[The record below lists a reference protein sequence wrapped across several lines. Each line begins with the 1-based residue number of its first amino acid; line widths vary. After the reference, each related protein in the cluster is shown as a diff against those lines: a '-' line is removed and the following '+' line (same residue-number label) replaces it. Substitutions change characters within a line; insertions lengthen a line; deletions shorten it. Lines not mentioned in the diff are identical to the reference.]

1 MYKPI
6 IPEEILQFVETIK
19 KFVKKECEPIDD
31 LIEEQGKIPEE
42 VVEKC
47 RQLGLFGM
55 TIPEEYGGLG
65 IGALGYCL
73 VAKALSWAHPAFR
86 SLITVNNCLGSQP
99 LLLAGTEEQKRKYL
113 PDIASGKKMTA
124 FCLTEP
130 GAGSDASAISTT
142 AVKDG
147 KHWVIN
153 GLKHFITNG
162 PFADI
167 YIVLALTDKE
177 KRARGGITAF
187 IVEKGA
193 PGLKIGRIHQ
203 HMGSKTS
210 IQSEVIFEDLR
221 VPEENILGEVG
232 EGFRIAMKTL
242 DIGRLNLAASCIGFA
257 QKLLEMGRE
266 YALLRKQFGKPIAEF
281 QAIQWMLA
289 DSATEIYAAESML
302 IDACLRYDAGEREP
316 ALASMVKL
324 YASEMACRVVDRVLQ
339 IHGGMGYMVETK
351 VERYYRELRLFKIIE
366 GTSEIQRLVIARR
379 LLRGNLTFE

>member
-1 MYKPI
+1 MYKPA
-6 IPEEILQFVETIK
+6 IPQEILDFVETIK

-42 VVEKC
+42 IVEKC
-47 RQLGLFGM
+47 RELGLFGM

-73 VAKALSWAHPAFR
+73 VARVLSWAHPAFR

-99 LLLAGTEEQKRKYL
+99 LLLAGSEEQKRKYL
-113 PDIASGKKMTA
+113 PDIARGKKITA

-147 KHWVIN
+147 KYWVIN

-187 IVEKGA
+187 IVEKGT
-193 PGLKIGRIHQ
+193 PGLKPGRIHK
-203 HMGSKTS
+203 HMGAKTA
-210 IQSEVIFEDLR
+210 IQSEVIFEDCR
-221 VPEENILGEVG
+221 VPEENLLGEVG

-242 DIGRLNLAASCIGFA
+242 DIGRLTLAASCIGYA
-257 QKLLEMGRE
+257 QKLLEMGKN
-266 YALLRKQFGKPIAEF
+266 YARIRVQFGKPIAEF

-302 IDACLRYDAGEREP
+302 IDACLRYDAGERNP
-316 ALASMVKL
+316 ALAAMVKL
-324 YASEMACRVVDRVLQ
+324 YATEMACRVADRVLQ

-351 VERYYRELRLFKIIE
+351 VERYYRDLRLYRIVE
-366 GTSEIQRLVIARR
+366 GTNEIQRLVIARNLLKDR
-379 LLRGNLTFE
+379 LSFD